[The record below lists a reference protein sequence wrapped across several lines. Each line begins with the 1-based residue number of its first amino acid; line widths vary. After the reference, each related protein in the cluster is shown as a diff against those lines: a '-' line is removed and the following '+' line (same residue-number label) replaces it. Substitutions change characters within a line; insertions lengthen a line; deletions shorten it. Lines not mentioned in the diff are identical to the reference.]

1 MLSLLKLEIS
11 GVVVQGIHQN
21 SEKWL
26 LSVRILLVKMILS
39 LFWPLS
45 VVMAMVPTLLRQL
58 RRSLRIKYFIANPL
72 PSITVKKG
80 KRMFIRTPPE
90 QLKKTAEVAQK
101 KSNN

>member
-1 MLSLLKLEIS
+1 M
-11 GVVVQGIHQN
+11 QGIHQK

-39 LFWPLS
+39 LFSPLS
-45 VVMAMVPTLLRQL
+45 VAMAMVPTLLKQL
-58 RRSLRIKYFIANPL
+58 RRSLRIKNFITNSF

-80 KRMFIRTPPE
+80 KRLVIRTTPE

-101 KSNN
+101 KKQQLTNDESYPQ